1 MYDIRNFQT
10 FFRLK
15 GNMIVQF
22 NSRNFQISTSV
33 FPITMTQKF
42 KFRIKVDT
50 VEVFLFIEMEMLVS
64 KLM

>member
-33 FPITMTQKF
+33 FPTTTKF